1 MKRARCIETDE
12 EREADDATR
21 EEILVHVVPSSPN
34 SVFPGDMVVSLVRRV
49 PSVSSLCS
57 VAGDDDGASSQA

>member
-1 MKRARCIETDE
+1 MKRAGCIETDE

-21 EEILVHVVPSSPN
+21 EEILAHVVPSSPN
-34 SVFPGDMVVSLVRRV
+34 SPFCCDMVVSPVRRV